1 MTCSTPTVGGCPDS
15 LIDMRSN
22 VDITFHP
29 SWWNKHTGIEFDE
42 KFWFDAAY
50 RVEADQQM
58 RRTLYDCF
66 GDFGIGEKDPAARPI
81 LFSDLLACGFLY
93 SQLLGCEV
101 LFRKD
106 DAPQVLPAHLTE
118 EQVKAL
124 EVPDLDCH
132 PLWQRVQCQIDD
144 FMKEYGYVESAINL
158 MGIQNVALDL
168 RGEDL
173 LADYY
178 DEPEMNHHL
187 FHIVTELS
195 LDIGRRLYAVSPVVS
210 GGVTSIVKQV
220 CPSVYL
226 TSNCSVTM
234 LSNDLY
240 CQHLLPYD
248 TRLAEAF
255 SCFGI
260 HHCGPNTET
269 VIDGY
274 LQVPNLRFLEIGAGS
289 DLPAVARAV
298 AGRDILS
305 CIRYS
310 PVALK
315 TDTSEQMRQK
325 TEDAIRAF
333 GSDRNLCFSCVGID
347 RDVEIEKIR
356 EYLGVFRKEIR

>member
-1 MTCSTPTVGGCPDS
+1 
-15 LIDMRSN
+15 MRSH

-29 SWWNKHTGIEFDE
+29 SWWHRHTGIEFDE

-50 RVEADQQM
+50 RVEADRRM
-58 RRTLYDCF
+58 RRTLYEYF
-66 GDFGIGEKDPAARPI
+66 GDFGIGEKAPSARPI

-101 LFRKD
+101 LFKKN
-106 DAPQVLPAHLTE
+106 DAPQVLPADLTP
-118 EQVKAL
+118 EQVRAL
-124 EVPDLDCH
+124 EVPDLDRH
-132 PLWQRVQCQIDD
+132 PLWQKVQSQIDG
-144 FMKEYGYVESAINL
+144 FMQEYGYVESAVNL
-158 MGIQNVALDL
+158 MGIQNIALDL

-178 DEPEMNHHL
+178 DEPETNHRL

-195 LDIGRRLYAVSPVVS
+195 LDIGKRLYAVSPIVS

-234 LSNDLY
+234 LSNTLY

-255 SCFGI
+255 PCFGI
-260 HHCGPNTET
+260 HHCGPNTEN
-269 VIDGY
+269 VIAGY

-289 DLPAVARAV
+289 DLPAVARAI
-298 AGRDILS
+298 AGRDIVS

-315 TDTSEQMRQK
+315 TDTAEQMRK
-325 TEDAIRAF
+325 KAEAAIRAF
-333 GSDRNLCFSCVGID
+333 GSDQNLCFSCVGID
-347 RDVEIEKIR
+347 RDVEVEQIR
-356 EYLGVFRKEIR
+356 EYLGVFRKETT